1 MERLSR
7 TIGSIREHVEAWFKV
22 VSIVLVLSFIFFIAG
37 GGVSHNKKWLI
48 ERIDIS
54 GTDTA
59 TIDTMRSL
67 VRQELEGSYFFVY
80 SHANSYLF
88 PKGDIGEMLLET
100 FPRMKEVS
108 VSRSDNHTLSIV
120 VVERE
125 RYALWCGEEFHP
137 ELSAPPVC
145 WFIDGNGFVFD
156 HAPIFSRGVYVETYG
171 ELIEINKDEPL
182 RGSLPYRRFVTAN
195 NFAKLLYEKIGKP
208 FLIEIKPEGELEVYI
223 QTSGKYPFLA
233 DVAVRFK
240 DETNPET
247 LINNLLKA
255 IPVQFP
261 DGIAPQ
267 KKLHYIDMR
276 FGNKV
281 IFGFE

>member
-1 MERLSR
+1 MERLSSA
-7 TIGSIREHVEAWFKV
+7 ISKFREHSGAWFRV
-22 VSIVLVLSFIFFIAG
+22 MFIVSVLFALFFVAG
-37 GGVSHNKKWLI
+37 GGVSHNKKWHI
-48 ERIDIS
+48 DRIDIS
-54 GTDTA
+54 GIDTT

-67 VRQELEGSYFFVY
+67 VRQKLEGSYFFVY

-88 PKGDIGEMLLET
+88 PKGDIEEMLLET
-100 FPRMKEVS
+100 FPRMEEVF
-108 VSRSDNHTLSIV
+108 VSRSDDHTISIV
-120 VVERE
+120 VGERE
-125 RYALWCGEEFHP
+125 RYALWCGEKFRP
-137 ELSAPPVC
+137 ELSASPVC

-156 HAPIFSRGVYVETYG
+156 HAPIFSRGVYIETYG

-195 NFAKLLYEKIGKP
+195 NFAKLLHEKIGKP
-208 FLIEIKPEGELEVYI
+208 FLMEIKPGGELEVYI

-233 DVAVRFK
+233 DVTVRFK
-240 DETNPET
+240 DESNPEI
-247 LINNLLKA
+247 LISNLSKA

-261 DGIAPQ
+261 DGATPQ